1 MDVISASDPP
11 SDSGRVQATVTEII
25 DACLSMTGLPYDGE
39 PVDQLE
45 HALQCGHI
53 ARTDGADDEFVV
65 ACLLH
70 DVARAAA
77 VAGMPFDGPRQ
88 HHGEVGSQWLT
99 PRVGS
104 NIAWL
109 VEQHVPAKRYLV
121 ATDPDYAAKLSEVS
135 ARTLQAQGGA
145 MNDEEV
151 AAFRA
156 HPDWKRAVALR
167 LIDDRGK
174 VVGWDVPVIDTYRG
188 ELTRVV
194 AAARRTS

>member
-1 MDVISASDPP
+1 MDVNSTADQP
-11 SDSGRVQATVTEII
+11 SESRQVQATVAEII
-25 DACLSMTGLPYDGE
+25 DACRSMIGLPYDGE
-39 PVDQLE
+39 PVDQLQ

-70 DVARAAA
+70 DVARAPA
-77 VAGMPFDGPRQ
+77 VADMPFDGPRQ
-88 HHGEVGSQWLT
+88 HHGEAGSRWLT

-135 ARTLQAQGGA
+135 ARTLRAQGGP
-145 MNDEEV
+145 MDDDEV

-156 HPDWKRAVALR
+156 HPDWERAVALR

-174 VVGWDVPVIDTYRG
+174 VVGWDVPQIDTYRS

-194 AAARRTS
+194 AAARRAS

>member
-1 MDVISASDPP
+1 MDVIGGSGPP
-11 SDSGRVQATVTEII
+11 SEGRQVQATVAEII
-25 DACLSMTGLPYDGE
+25 DACRSMTGLPYDGE
-39 PVDQLE
+39 PVDQLQ

-70 DVARAAA
+70 DVARAPA
-77 VAGMPFDGPRQ
+77 VADMPFDGPRQ
-88 HHGEVGSQWLT
+88 HHGEAGSRWLT

-135 ARTLQAQGGA
+135 ARTLRAQGGP
-145 MNDEEV
+145 MDGEEV
-151 AAFRA
+151 AAFRL
-156 HPDWKRAVALR
+156 HSDWKRAVTLR

-174 VVGWDVPVIDTYRG
+174 VVGWDVPAIDTYRS

-194 AAARRTS
+194 AAARRAS